1 MSPAEGDASYERRIV
16 SVLFADLV
24 GFTSL
29 AERLD
34 AEDVAAIQD
43 RYFAAVRE
51 TVARHRGVLEKF
63 IGDAAMAAFG
73 VPVGRDDDAERA
85 VRCGLAIA
93 AAVERLHGELGLDPG
108 DLAVRVG
115 IATGEVVHAEDGPDA
130 GRLTGDTVN
139 TAARLQAAARPGGI
153 LISETTALAVADTI
167 ELGPPAEL
175 ELKGKAAP
183 VSAREATGVLAIRS
197 RETAMGA
204 LRAPILG
211 RETELGTLAAAVARS
226 VTQRRSERWL
236 IVAPPGTGKTRLVDE
251 LAGRVQADVLVRR
264 VRFRLD
270 DPRPFGAIADLAG
283 DVVDADIAGRL
294 ETGGLT
300 RGRAAVVAE
309 ALVGLAA
316 PAREAGDGPTAGGR
330 GTTGGSGPADRDRLF
345 EAWLDGFAA
354 LAAPTGELWIAEDG
368 HWASPDALA
377 FIDAASGGPVPSGRL
392 VVVTARPSLLETGR
406 GWATTDPAAGR
417 YRLDLAG
424 LSARSAEALVR
435 ALVGDAL
442 GDPLVTRIA
451 EASDGNCLYVEELLR
466 SWASSGMLR
475 QGAGGWTFVTSD
487 GPLAIPATV
496 HALYGVQLD
505 DLPPLARATAR
516 RAAVAGRRFPVDAL
530 PGLGVTDP
538 VTALASLD
546 RRSLIAGPTPA
557 PVVGATYAYRHALL
571 RDAAYVSLARAE
583 RARLHV
589 ALAGWLEQVAGERV
603 EEVAEAIG
611 GHYEAALESASTLA
625 STVAPGLDRLEAAAR
640 AAAWLERAAD
650 QATRASAHEAAVALG
665 RRAVALTTGSDA
677 VDAARRWY
685 GLGRALHRTAA
696 LEPATEAL
704 ERALAEARR
713 ARSTVE
719 DGSTRGDGLGA
730 VEARTVIAGA
740 GATLCGI
747 LFEQLRFRDSWDLA
761 DRLLGEIGPPEDGGT
776 AALLLARG
784 RARSG
789 ETNEGETWVADAA
802 RAVAIAETTPD
813 RHLQL
818 TARFDLAV
826 ARAEVGDVGADPW
839 ASIATFAREL
849 GDWDTAAQALTTVG
863 FQTIDEHPAET
874 AAILAPA
881 REIAASQGLPERLG
895 WIENLGCEAGLASG
909 DWDGCLVSGIAA
921 LDLAERHGYHRL
933 AVRTLSP
940 MLLVAG
946 HRGRRDIVTRGHAW
960 FMAARR
966 RSMPDSPYGR
976 ILGAAADVWFARAGL
991 VAAGPPDPEPL
1002 LDGFGFEPGGPGWL
1016 GCLATI
1022 LGAWRAADRLD
1033 TCRSALE
1040 ATAAALGRA
1049 TVPSTLAV
1057 GAIEVERAAVMAA
1070 ESRPEREVAA
1080 VARGSLPALRRVGA
1094 AWWTARALRLL
1105 EGVDDATPAELD
1117 EATTIE
1123 ARLGLV

>member
-1 MSPAEGDASYERRIV
+1 MLSRTANSRLRSWRIRAIRKRYFARSRPGSRPQLVPVARRAERIARSTSAGVARATWASVSSVAGIDAGERRPVGRRDLATADEQAVALPDPDDVARFRRRRVLPRDRLPVAEAPAVRRANLVAGDGGGGRRLRLGLGRHRRAIMAPGPEPPDASPGRRRSRRSARCRTAARVYSPTMSPAEGDASYERRIV

-583 RARLHV
+583 RAILHV
-589 ALAGWLEQVAGERV
+589 ALAGWLEQVAGAAFAVPLVLALDFTASLVLGGTNRKKAVWGEIKVLLPFGMVGACIGAYALLTLPTTPVLLTLGAFTMFFGFRNIFGLQPTGQLPRSWAIPAGLAGGGAGALFGTGGPPYIMYLTRRLLDKG
-603 EEVAEAIG
+603 EVRATFSWLF
-611 GHYEAALESASTLA
+611 ALEGGFRLSLFLFA
-625 STVAPGLDRLEAAAR
+625 GLLFDPKLQIA
-640 AAAWLERAAD
+640 
-650 QATRASAHEAAVALG
+650 
-665 RRAVALTTGSDA
+665 
-677 VDAARRWY
+677 Y
-685 GLGRALHRTAA
+685 GLGLLPWRSGST
-696 LEPATEAL
+696 PAT
-704 ERALAEARR
+704 R
-713 ARSTVE
+713 
-719 DGSTRGDGLGA
+719 
-730 VEARTVIAGA
+730 
-740 GATLCGI
+740 C
-747 LFEQLRFRDSWDLA
+747 
-761 DRLLGEIGPPEDGGT
+761 
-776 AALLLARG
+776 
-784 RARSG
+784 
-789 ETNEGETWVADAA
+789 TW
-802 RAVAIAETTPD
+802 T
-813 RHLQL
+813 
-818 TARFDLAV
+818 
-826 ARAEVGDVGADPW
+826 
-839 ASIATFAREL
+839 
-849 GDWDTAAQALTTVG
+849 
-863 FQTIDEHPAET
+863 
-874 AAILAPA
+874 
-881 REIAASQGLPERLG
+881 
-895 WIENLGCEAGLASG
+895 
-909 DWDGCLVSGIAA
+909 
-921 LDLAERHGYHRL
+921 
-933 AVRTLSP
+933 
-940 MLLVAG
+940 
-946 HRGRRDIVTRGHAW
+946 
-960 FMAARR
+960 
-966 RSMPDSPYGR
+966 
-976 ILGAAADVWFARAGL
+976 
-991 VAAGPPDPEPL
+991 
-1002 LDGFGFEPGGPGWL
+1002 
-1016 GCLATI
+1016 
-1022 LGAWRAADRLD
+1022 
-1033 TCRSALE
+1033 
-1040 ATAAALGRA
+1040 
-1049 TVPSTLAV
+1049 
-1057 GAIEVERAAVMAA
+1057 
-1070 ESRPEREVAA
+1070 
-1080 VARGSLPALRRVGA
+1080 
-1094 AWWTARALRLL
+1094 
-1105 EGVDDATPAELD
+1105 
-1117 EATTIE
+1117 
-1123 ARLGLV
+1123 